1 MPHSLSLVSR
11 FADAASSSLDCILS
25 TELGFHLTP
34 SPNPGDLPTLTKLS
48 KLIEA
53 EADKGDFRK
62 YLTDSKWT
70 PQRIVQDLNKRISVE
85 GRQLI
90 RRFTA
95 SLINGR
101 IIGGFFCHY
110 AKKHSPSAFRSSRS
124 YKRGLTG
131 AVRPAEQAVA
141 SYRLALDVLEEGK
154 RQWAYESQGTR
165 VRPSQN
171 SFLTLRAHLGRRAG
185 QRLLSDCRSRRQG
198 CSHECADVSPQCLSE
213 LKLTGISTSAE
224 ALMRGHKQA
233 KTDEERRDFPLDE
246 IEELADSLLEVRSRS
261 PLGVSLSSLTLIR
274 LLGQDELPESYYT
287 RQAGI
292 FRTGFQFCCLLLCV
306 VASSLTLP
314 LLSSSHAGRLTP
326 VSLTLPPTAPRS
338 PSETSSQASPTSS
351 TLTSLARQTT
361 GTMRPRP
368 PCRSTGIRSGTFCG
382 RACGCKSRS
391 DQLSYTHADDLRDRR
406 LLTGGSTI
414 KEVRER
420 AAEAKRVD
428 DFATRFCPRPLPLS
442 LCSHVAADA
451 PFSQSA
457 LSR

>member
-1 MPHSLSLVSR
+1 MTNEGFQYQPEGGIAVAL
-11 FADAASSSLDCILS
+11 AAWNQCELGLQHLHRTVYMVPAGLHVDLFNPDCLTMFCDCILS

-110 AKKHSPSAFRSSRS
+110 AKKH
-124 YKRGLTG
+124 K
-131 AVRPAEQAVA
+131 QAVA

-165 VRPSQN
+165 GNVFSPTVVRGVKVV
-171 SFLTLRAHLGRRAG
+171 LM
-185 QRLLSDCRSRRQG
+185 
-198 CSHECADVSPQCLSE
+198 
-213 LKLTGISTSAE
+213 K

-246 IEELADSLLEVRSRS
+246 IEELADSLLE
-261 PLGVSLSSLTLIR
+261 
-274 LLGQDELPESYYT
+274 DELPESYYT

-292 FRTGFQFCCLLLCV
+292 FRTGFQFCCLLLCAYAGLAY
-306 VASSLTLP
+306 ASAYRAEEPFRNQQPGVPDIVNLD
-314 LLSSSHAGRLTP
+314 
-326 VSLTLPPTAPRS
+326 V
-338 PSETSSQASPTSS
+338 
-351 TLTSLARQTT
+351 ARQANDWYDAAAAAMPFDWHQKRDILWA
-361 GTMRPRP
+361 G
-368 PCRSTGIRSGTFCG
+368 
-382 RACGCKSRS
+382 
-391 DQLSYTHADDLRDRR
+391 LRLR

-414 KEVRER
+414 KEVREC

-428 DFATRFCPRPLPLS
+428 DFATRFFGPLPVKHEPRDFVDLQAQACEQW
-442 LCSHVAADA
+442 LCTAGPHHSPNSILKPIPRIHCPPGFDSDTVLTKEFWEAPHMEGEVGLIDA
-451 PFSQSA
+451 TMA
-457 LSR
+457 R